1 MASGFTGTRG
11 RDEAFAGIDGCKG
24 LNRDRRAF
32 QHAGTG
38 AQRLGNGIICCM
50 AAPANAAIFQTEGT
64 ESAQQ
69 NPLEV
74 DPETGLKLLA
84 LEARLRQL
92 GSLMVAYSGGVDS
105 AFLAATAHRVLG
117 SQMLAVL
124 ADSAS
129 LARRDF
135 EQASAFAQGL
145 GIPLHVIQTEELDRP
160 EYRRNDAN
168 RCYHCKDELCLS
180 MEALG
185 AKLGFV
191 HIAYGMNADDT
202 RDYRPGQRA
211 AEQHAVLA
219 PLAEAGLTK
228 AEIRALAKAAGYTL
242 WDRPAAPC
250 LSSRVEYGRTVTRE
264 VLDQVER
271 AEESL
276 RQLGFRELRVRHHGE
291 LARVEI
297 ARAEMPRALTVEML
311 DAISAA
317 VKLAGFQYVT
327 LDCAGFRS
335 GSMNA
340 ILPVEVLARRGA

>member
-1 MASGFTGTRG
+1 MSGPDRTPASGVAT
-11 RDEAFAGIDGCKG
+11 A
-24 LNRDRRAF
+24 
-32 QHAGTG
+32 
-38 AQRLGNGIICCM
+38 
-50 AAPANAAIFQTEGT
+50 
-64 ESAQQ
+64 
-69 NPLEV
+69 
-74 DPETGLKLLA
+74 LKLHT
-84 LEARLRQL
+84 LEERLVQL

-117 SQMLAVL
+117 PHMLAVL
-124 ADSAS
+124 ADSPS
-129 LARRDF
+129 ISRRDF
-135 EQASAFAQGL
+135 EAACDFAHAQQ
-145 GIPLHVIQTEELDRP
+145 IPLHIIATEELNRP
-160 EYRRNDAN
+160 EYQRNDAN
-168 RCYHCKDELCLS
+168 RCFHCKDELFQA

-185 AKLGFV
+185 LKLGFK

-228 AEIRALAKAAGYTL
+228 LEIRALSKAAGFAL

-250 LSSRVEYGRTVTRE
+250 LSSRVEYGRAVTRE
-264 VLDQVER
+264 VLEQVEK

-291 LARVEI
+291 LARVEL
-297 ARAEMPRALTVEML
+297 ARTELPRAFTMEML
-311 DAISAA
+311 DAITAA
-317 VKLAGFQYVT
+317 LKLAGFQYIT
-327 LDCAGFRS
+327 LDCAGFRT

>member
-1 MASGFTGTRG
+1 
-11 RDEAFAGIDGCKG
+11 
-24 LNRDRRAF
+24 
-32 QHAGTG
+32 
-38 AQRLGNGIICCM
+38 M
-50 AAPANAAIFQTEGT
+50 AAELRTT
-64 ESAQQ
+64 
-69 NPLEV
+69 L
-74 DPETGLKLLA
+74 PETGRADDGADTVAKLHA

-117 SQMLAVL
+117 SHMLAVL
-124 ADSAS
+124 ADSPS

-135 EQASAFAQGL
+135 EAACAFARAEEM
-145 GIPLHVIQTEELDRP
+145 PLRVIATEELERP
-160 EYRRNDAN
+160 EYQRNDAN
-168 RCYHCKDELCLS
+168 RCFHCKDTLFEA

-185 AKLGFV
+185 PKLGFDR
-191 HIAYGMNADDT
+191 IAYGMNADDT

-211 AEQHAVLA
+211 AEEHAVLA

-228 AEIRALAKAAGYTL
+228 AEIRALARAAGYPL

-264 VLDQVER
+264 VLEQVER

-297 ARAEMPRALTVEML
+297 ARAELPRALTMEML
-311 DAISAA
+311 DAITAA
-317 VKLAGFQYVT
+317 LKLAGFQYVT
-327 LDCAGFRS
+327 LDCSGFRS
-335 GSMNA
+335 GSMNV
-340 ILPVEVLARRGA
+340 ILPAEVLLRRGA